1 MISVSP
7 NTDLQEATRI
17 MAEEK
22 LGSLPVVA
30 RGRLVG
36 IVTDT
41 DLLRRIVGDNAC
53 CADVETIVA
62 SYP

>member
-1 MISVSP
+1 
-7 NTDLQEATRI
+7 

-22 LGSLPVVA
+22 LGSLPAAGAADLWTVS
-30 RGRLVG
+30 
-36 IVTDT
+36 DT

-62 SYP
+62 SYR